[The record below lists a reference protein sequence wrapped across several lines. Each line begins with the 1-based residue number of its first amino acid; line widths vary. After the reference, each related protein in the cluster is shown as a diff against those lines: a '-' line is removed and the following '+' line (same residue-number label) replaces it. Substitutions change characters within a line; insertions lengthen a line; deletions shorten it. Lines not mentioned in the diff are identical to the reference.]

1 MNISTFAVNRPITT
15 LMVILSIVVIGVIS
29 LYRIPLLYLPEI
41 SGHSLRVHV
50 PYKSSSPQEVE
61 DLITLHIED
70 ALGTV
75 KHVDVIESTS
85 TDVSSEVS
93 LEFDLGTDM
102 DIAALEVRDKIEQ
115 VRHKLPED
123 IENIRIFRWQS
134 GDLPV
139 VNFSVSIRG
148 EISELYDIVEDV
160 LKPKIQRIN
169 GVANVNVRGIEQKQ
183 LFVELDLERLKSH
196 NIDTFALR
204 RHLRLSNINVS
215 AGDIIEG
222 STKYII
228 RTIGE
233 FQDVNEVA
241 NLPVNEKGIRLSD
254 VADVRFDFPTKK
266 SYQRLHGRNAVK
278 VRVMKSSDAN
288 MVAVAREVISTL
300 NKIKEDPKMD
310 KLEIHVYRDRSQP
323 ILERLKNLRN
333 AGFLGGALV
342 IFILFFF
349 LRNVRSAMII
359 TTAIPISVLC
369 TFGLMFLLRRFA
381 GSEVTLNII
390 SLTGLM
396 LAIGMLVDPAIVVLE
411 NIFRHK
417 QEENL
422 GAREAAITGSN
433 EVSTAIIAATATTIC
448 VFVPW
453 VFLSKSRMGIFMHDF
468 GLAICAALVSSLF
481 VALTLIPLV
490 ASRLLKFPAAT
501 KDRKENNKNIEE
513 SQSSQYHVKN
523 HPFSPSSR
531 PAKPFGRAQGGDKG
545 EVIKSD
551 RTLTDAE
558 KMQKS
563 FLTKY
568 LSDPYTRF
576 IELTLRFRWITAG
589 ITILIVILAYYLYGH
604 LEKGVVREGIYR
616 EVHLQVDTPK
626 SYGID
631 DTKMLFERLEGI
643 LQERKDELEIKTI
656 SSSFDRSGGSLAIY
670 LVKQEEAKRSV
681 STLSEEIRHLLPVIP
696 GVKYRK
702 RFRYGHDG
710 KEVSIEIK
718 GRNMHTLTR
727 LADDIKERLA
737 TIPDLS
743 DVDTNLEKGKDEII
757 VAINREKVKKYGLT
771 SQRIA
776 FGISGSLGSRAVS
789 KFKVKDKEIDINLQL
804 KEEDR
809 QRLDQLKNLEFK
821 DTEKEGVVLGRVAD
835 FKRRIGPKAIE
846 RKDRKPIVIITAQY
860 KEKGLRKIMED
871 IKAKMADFSLPAGY
885 VWSLGEEFKRYERAE
900 AESRFGLILAI
911 ILIYLIMAS
920 LFESYIHPLTI
931 MLTIPFAFTGV
942 AIVFFLADLP
952 LDSLSRLGLLLLC
965 GLVVNNAIVL
975 IDYIN
980 RLRRSGMDKYDA
992 IVKGGRDRLRPI
1004 LMTSFTTIFG
1014 LLPMTLP
1021 LLIPVLYGPF
1031 EGREKIWAPVGLVVI
1046 SGLFTSTILT
1056 LIIMPTIYSLIDDL
1070 GRWMKKLF
1078 AIA

>member
-1 MNISTFAVNRPITT
+1 
-15 LMVILSIVVIGVIS
+15 MVILSIVVIGIIS

-41 SGHSLRVHV
+41 SGNSLRVNV

-70 ALGTV
+70 VLGTV
-75 KHVDVIESTS
+75 KHVDTIESTS
-85 TDVSSEVS
+85 TDVNSEVS
-93 LEFDLGTDM
+93 LEFKIGTDM

-123 IENIRIFRWQS
+123 IEDIRIFRWQS
-134 GDLPV
+134 GDMPV

-148 EISELYDIVEDV
+148 EIGELYDIVEDV
-160 LKPKIQRIN
+160 LKPRIQRIN

-196 NIDTFALR
+196 NIDIFDLR

-215 AGDIIEG
+215 AGDITEG

-233 FQDVNEVA
+233 FKDVNEVA

-266 SYQRLHGRNAVK
+266 SYQRLHGENAVK

-300 NKIKEDPKMD
+300 NKIKADPKMN
-310 KLEIHVYRDRSQP
+310 KLEIYVYRDRSQP

-333 AGFLGGALV
+333 AGLLGGALV

-359 TTAIPISVLC
+359 TAAIPISVLC

-381 GSEVTLNII
+381 GSEITLNIV

-417 QEENL
+417 QEGNL
-422 GAREAAITGSN
+422 GAKEAAINGSN
-433 EVSTAIIAATATTIC
+433 EVSMAIIAATATTIC
-448 VFVPW
+448 VFVPL

-468 GLAICAALVSSLF
+468 GLSICAALVSSLF

-501 KDRKENNKNIEE
+501 NDRKENNI
-513 SQSSQYHVKN
+513 
-523 HPFSPSSR
+523 PI
-531 PAKPFGRAQGGDKG
+531 D
-545 EVIKSD
+545 
-551 RTLTDAE
+551 

-563 FLTKY
+563 FLIKY
-568 LSDPYTRF
+568 LSDPYTKF

-604 LEKGVVREGIYR
+604 LEKGGVRPGIYR

-626 SYGID
+626 SYNLE
-631 DTKMLFERLEGI
+631 DTKMLFGRLEGM
-643 LQERKDELEIKTI
+643 LQERKVELEVETI

-670 LVKQEEAKRSV
+670 FVKQEEAKRSV
-681 STLSEEIRHLLPVIP
+681 STLSEEIQHLFPVIP
-696 GVKYRK
+696 GVKYR
-702 RFRYGHDG
+702 RLFRRGHYGN
-710 KEVSIEIK
+710 EVSIEIK

-737 TIPDLS
+737 TIPALS
-743 DVDTNLEKGKDEII
+743 EIDTNLEKGKDEII
-757 VAINREKVKKYGLT
+757 VAIDREKAKKYRLT
-771 SQRIA
+771 SERIA
-776 FGISGSLGSRAVS
+776 LGISGSLGSRAVS
-789 KFKVKDKEIDINLQL
+789 KFKVEDKEIDINLQL

-809 QRLDQLKNLEFK
+809 QRLDQLKNLEFE

-860 KEKGLRKIMED
+860 KEKGLRKLMED

-885 VWSLGEEFKRYERAE
+885 VWSLGDEFKRYERAE

-911 ILIYLIMAS
+911 ILIYIIMAS

-931 MLTIPFAFTGV
+931 LLTIPFAFTGV

-1014 LLPMTLP
+1014 LLPMILP
-1021 LLIPVLYGPF
+1021 LLVPVLYGPF

-1046 SGLFTSTILT
+1046 SGLITSTILT

>member
-1 MNISTFAVNRPITT
+1 
-15 LMVILSIVVIGVIS
+15 
-29 LYRIPLLYLPEI
+29 
-41 SGHSLRVHV
+41 
-50 PYKSSSPQEVE
+50 
-61 DLITLHIED
+61 
-70 ALGTV
+70 
-75 KHVDVIESTS
+75 
-85 TDVSSEVS
+85 
-93 LEFDLGTDM
+93 M

-115 VRHKLPED
+115 VRHKLPEG

-160 LKPKIQRIN
+160 LKPRIQRIN

-196 NIDTFALR
+196 NIDIFALR
-204 RHLRLSNINVS
+204 QHLRASNINVS
-215 AGDIIEG
+215 AGDITEG

-233 FQDVNEVA
+233 FQDVNEVV

-300 NKIKEDPKMD
+300 NKIKTDPKMD

-333 AGFLGGALV
+333 AGFLGGSLV

-417 QEENL
+417 QENNL
-422 GAREAAITGSN
+422 GAKEAAITGSN

-490 ASRLLKFPAAT
+490 ASRLLKFPAAA

-513 SQSSQYHVKN
+513 SQ
-523 HPFSPSSR
+523 
-531 PAKPFGRAQGGDKG
+531 
-545 EVIKSD
+545 
-551 RTLTDAE
+551 
-558 KMQKS
+558 KS

-568 LSDPYTRF
+568 LSDPYAKF

-604 LEKGVVREGIYR
+604 LEKGGVRPGIYR

-696 GVKYRK
+696 GVKYR
-702 RFRYGHDG
+702 RLFRRGHYGN
-710 KEVSIEIK
+710 EVSIEIK

-789 KFKVKDKEIDINLQL
+789 KFKVEDKEIDINLQL

-809 QRLDQLKNLEFK
+809 QRLDQLKNLEFE

-885 VWSLGEEFKRYERAE
+885 VWSMGEEFKRYERAE

-1070 GRWMKKLF
+1070 GSWMKKLF